1 MQPIDAIEVNRIL
14 KDTSAPPATAPLV
27 SIVMNAA
34 AGHHTP
40 SDVPLS
46 TLITQA
52 FEKQGCDVRLFIAEH
67 PAQLGDLTQQALA
80 QYRQRHGVI
89 VAAGGDGTINTV
101 AQRLMHQAV
110 PLGIIP
116 LGTFNYVARALHIPL
131 DWHAAVQVIGQ
142 GIARPIHVGMVNQYI
157 YLNNASIGLYPH
169 LIEQREADKSRFGR
183 RKIVAM
189 ASGFAVLMRQHQKMK
204 LRVIIDGHAQPI
216 ETPMM
221 FFGNN
226 QLQLQD
232 MHLKLA
238 DCAASGRLAAVAVEP
253 VSRLQI
259 LSLIARMQLGTFE
272 QAPEVRCFCAEHVC
286 IETKKRQSMTLA
298 IDGEIVR
305 TRSPLKFQVAQHALQ
320 VMVPQH
326 AVTPI

>member
-1 MQPIDAIEVNRIL
+1 MDAIEVNRIL
-14 KDTSAPPATAPLV
+14 KDTSAPPVTAPLV

-40 SDVPLS
+40 SDIPLS
-46 TLITQA
+46 TLITQV
-52 FEKQGCDVRLFIAEH
+52 FENYGFEVRIYMAEH

-131 DWHAAVQVIGQ
+131 DWQAAVQVIGQ
-142 GIARPIHVGMVNQYI
+142 GVARPIHVGMVNQYI

-226 QLQLQD
+226 QLQLQE

-272 QAPEVRCFCAEHVC
+272 QAPEVRCFCAERVC
-286 IETKKRQSMTLA
+286 IETKKRQAMTLA

-326 AVTPI
+326 VVTSL